1 MQFVRTAELK
11 PGMRLAKPIY
21 NKRGVLLYERGTK
34 LTAQGIESIKNFGL
48 IGIFTLEP
56 AEPLPPLSKEDLEF
70 EQFQTVYVFQLKE
83 NLDKIQAETAPDTL
97 KELAVSVLN
106 RYGSRDSK
114 MNFTQNL
121 RSSAD
126 FVYKHSISV
135 AILVA
140 MLTHQLN
147 MPDDFQQTCVTAALL
162 YDFGW
167 LLVPTELAEKT
178 DPLTEEDEKKIL
190 ACRIK
195 SLDYLNPQTHSIKLS
210 PDALRI
216 ITQFITLSAP
226 EEAADPSKIFRS
238 SGTKLLQVADA
249 FDRMTA
255 MSLTNEPI
263 SEIVAM
269 KYLQEFPEKYDTKIV
284 RALSLCIHIL
294 PRGACVDLSNG
305 EKAMILE
312 DNPEDYSKPLIL
324 QFTNNEIFDLRD
336 PHIYDIIQIQDIMK
350 TMDNRIAIDENTLKH
365 FTSDKYIKDVADRF
379 RKRQNQ
385 AAAAAAAEPAPKKK
399 AARKKLV

>member
-1 MQFVRTAELK
+1 ML
-11 PGMRLAKPIY
+11 
-21 NKRGVLLYERGTK
+21 
-34 LTAQGIESIKNFGL
+34 
-48 IGIFTLEP
+48 
-56 AEPLPPLSKEDLEF
+56 
-70 EQFQTVYVFQLKE
+70 
-83 NLDKIQAETAPDTL
+83 
-97 KELAVSVLN
+97 
-106 RYGSRDSK
+106 
-114 MNFTQNL
+114 QNL

-126 FVYKHSISV
+126 YVYKHSISV

-167 LLVPTELAEKT
+167 LLVPTEIAEKT

-226 EEAADPSKIFRS
+226 EEAAEPSKIFRS

-379 RKRQNQ
+379 LQAPESGCLQQPLPSRHQRKRLQERSWCRIRQ
-385 AAAAAAAEPAPKKK
+385 YKRSMYVQLKY
-399 AARKKLV
+399 

>member
-1 MQFVRTAELK
+1 MLFIRTDDLK

-21 NKRGVLLYERGTK
+21 NKLGVMLYDRDTR
-34 LTAQGIESIKNFGL
+34 LTRQGIESIRNFEL
-48 IGIFTLEP
+48 IGIYILEP
-56 AEPLPPLSKEDLEF
+56 AEPVPPLSDEDIAF
-70 EQFQTVYVFQLKE
+70 EQFQTISMFQLRDCMDMIRKGRQPDKLPTLVSSILSQYGR
-83 NLDKIQAETAPDTL
+83 LDHK
-97 KELAVSVLN
+97 LN
-106 RYGSRDSK
+106 
-114 MNFTQNL
+114 FAQNL

-126 FVYKHSISV
+126 YVYKHSISV

-284 RALSLCIHIL
+284 RASTFFQEV
-294 PRGACVDLSNG
+294 PV
-305 EKAMILE
+305 
-312 DNPEDYSKPLIL
+312 
-324 QFTNNEIFDLRD
+324 
-336 PHIYDIIQIQDIMK
+336 
-350 TMDNRIAIDENTLKH
+350 
-365 FTSDKYIKDVADRF
+365 
-379 RKRQNQ
+379 
-385 AAAAAAAEPAPKKK
+385 
-399 AARKKLV
+399 